1 MSCIRIPLPVIH
13 EPPRLVECTSCGHC
27 CTYVGIDIN
36 APSRPR
42 YASDILWYLYH
53 ENVYVYLDGDGAW
66 SLHFETRCRNLGPDL
81 RCGVYLERP
90 HICRTFD
97 NRSCEVNKA
106 MAGALSFCDPGAFLD
121 WLRAHK
127 PRVYARIAQTHVP
140 SALRSAPRIERSVR
154 RRAVARK
161 ARIEP

>member
-1 MSCIRIPLPVIH
+1 MSRIQLPVIQG
-13 EPPRLVECTSCGHC
+13 ESKLVECTSCGRC

-53 ENVYVYLDGDGAW
+53 ENVYVYLDGDGEW
-66 SLHFETRCRNLGPDL
+66 SVHFETRCRNLGPDL
-81 RCGVYLERP
+81 LCGVYLERP

-97 NRSCEVNKA
+97 NRSCEVNETA
-106 MAGALSFCDPGAFLD
+106 AGASSFSDPGAFLA

-127 PRVYARIAQTHVP
+127 PRVYARIAKAHVP
-140 SALRSAPRIERSVR
+140 SALRSQARTERSVR
-154 RRAVARK
+154 RQAVARK